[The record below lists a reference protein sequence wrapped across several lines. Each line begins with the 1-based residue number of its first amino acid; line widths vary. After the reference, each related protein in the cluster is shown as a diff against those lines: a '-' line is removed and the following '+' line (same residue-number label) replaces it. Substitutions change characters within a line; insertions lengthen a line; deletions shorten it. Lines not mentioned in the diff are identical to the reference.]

1 MDSFT
6 HRVSFS
12 RRKRRTLSGNN
23 ESQDD
28 SVLSSTNLSDFNSPR
43 RPNKSKTQ
51 NQLTES
57 QYQELMRKKM
67 LCKRLNARKES
78 RHLLFEKKRNI
89 QEEEGSES
97 DETTIEEE
105 KREGVKEKK
114 EKIVMKLDTN
124 LSPVVSQPTKLPVAV
139 APHLPAFTSVN
150 LNQEDPSSK
159 KSFGS
164 NLVKKM
170 NTIKNK
176 FNTFVKSSKLS
187 STMTSQ
193 LTKCSSTSVI
203 QAPSQAKLLAP
214 PPPPPTL
221 AQSKPQQSASNS
233 MRRSTSA
240 FNVAAIDTNKYMR
253 KQNSVSSCN
262 SMSSISSCS
271 TANALLYHGQKRVAN
286 LRSQRHHSS
295 SLSLASKE
303 NKKPPFKSSFRIAY
317 NDKHLYEKV
326 SYQEDEELTL
336 NS

>member
-12 RRKRRTLSGNN
+12 RRKRRTLSGHN

-28 SVLSSTNLSDFNSPR
+28 SVLSSTNLSDFNSPKR
-43 RPNKSKTQ
+43 LNTKSKAH

-57 QYQELMRKKM
+57 QCQELMRKKM

-89 QEEEGSES
+89 QEEGEESES
-97 DETTIEEE
+97 DEEEGA
-105 KREGVKEKK
+105 KAKK
-114 EKIVMKLDTN
+114 EEIAMTFDTN
-124 LSPVVSQPTKLPVAV
+124 LSPVVSKPTKLPVAV
-139 APHLPAFTSVN
+139 ATHMPAFTSVN
-150 LNQEDPSSK
+150 LNNQEDSAAK

-176 FNTFVKSSKLS
+176 FNTFVKNSKLS

-193 LTKCSSTSVI
+193 MTKCTSTSVI
-203 QAPSQAKLLAP
+203 QPPTQAKVLAPP

-221 AQSKPQQSASNS
+221 AQSKSQLPTGNS

-240 FNVAAIDTNKYMR
+240 FNVEAISQNKYMR
-253 KQNSVSSCN
+253 KQNSVSSCS

-271 TANALLYHGQKRVAN
+271 TANALLYHDQKRVAN
-286 LRSQRHHSS
+286 LRGQRHHSS
-295 SLSLASKE
+295 NLSLTSKE
-303 NKKPPFKSSFRIAY
+303 NKKPPFKTSFRIAY

-326 SYQEDEELTL
+326 SFQEDEEFTL